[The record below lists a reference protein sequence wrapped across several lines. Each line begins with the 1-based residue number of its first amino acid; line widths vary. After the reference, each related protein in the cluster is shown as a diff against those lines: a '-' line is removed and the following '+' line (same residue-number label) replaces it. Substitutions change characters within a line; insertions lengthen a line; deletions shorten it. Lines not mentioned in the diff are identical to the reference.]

1 MGTET
6 DPALTAFL
14 IIFILVGISSGS
26 LCGGER
32 QGRNQD
38 SSKGGGGI
46 RLRGVTGTPG
56 PPLATPLRGV
66 PLYPSLKLMFT
77 LPDSF
82 CAATKTIP
90 GR

>member
-6 DPALTAFL
+6 DPALTVFL

-38 SSKGGGGI
+38 SSKGGGGEYVCGGS
-46 RLRGVTGTPG
+46 RAPQD
-56 PPLATPLRGV
+56 PPLLR
-66 PLYPSLKLMFT
+66 P
-77 LPDSF
+77 
-82 CAATKTIP
+82 
-90 GR
+90 